1 MSAAPG
7 RRLRIAVLGDFDGPH
22 TRRWLRVFVERGH
35 ELHAISFYAP
45 VSALDGVKL
54 HVLNGGAAPSP
65 ASDRSGYST
74 ATGLARRLPPNLLRL
89 LHAWRYGRAGL
100 RQTLRAIGPD
110 VFHAHYVV
118 EHGFY
123 GSFAA
128 CHPYV
133 VSAWGSDLFVE
144 ARRPLGR
151 LVARRALAAA
161 DLVTAN
167 DQALAAGAVA
177 LGVAPDRVA
186 VVRLGLGLDE
196 ASLGPAEP
204 SINLRP
210 AAVAP
215 PTLISDR
222 ALEPLYNVG
231 RVIEAFARLRQRLP
245 AARLLIAN
253 DGSERPRLERLAG
266 ELGLGEAVR
275 FLGRLD
281 PASLQ
286 AALAAAH
293 VYVSVPS
300 SDSLA
305 LSTMEALAAGAFPVV
320 SDLASQDGWVGDGPN
335 GLRVAAGNVD
345 ALADALYAALSDA
358 ERRRAAVAPNRAKV
372 AAEGDLRKNMAVMER
387 HYYRLAGLTAPADA
401 V

>member
-45 VSALDGVKL
+45 VSALDGVNL
-54 HVLNGGAAPSP
+54 HVLGGSAAPLP
-65 ASDRSGYST
+65 AGDRGGQGT
-74 ATGLARRLPPNLLRL
+74 AAGLARRLPPDLLRL
-89 LHAWRYGRAGL
+89 LHAWRYARAGL
-100 RQTLRAIGPD
+100 NQTLRAIGPD

-133 VSAWGSDLFVE
+133 VSAWGSDLFVA

-151 LVARRALAAA
+151 LIARRALAAA

-167 DQALAAGAVA
+167 DPALAAGAVA

-186 VVRLGLGLDE
+186 VVRLGLDE
-196 ASLGPAEP
+196 AFLGPSEP

-210 AAVAP
+210 DAAAP

-231 RVIEAFARLRQRLP
+231 RVVEAFARLRRRLP

-253 DGSERPRLERLAG
+253 DGGERPRLERLAG
-266 ELGLGEAVR
+266 ELRLGEAVR
-275 FLGRLD
+275 FLGRIDTARLR
-281 PASLQ
+281 Q
-286 AALAAAH
+286 VLAAAH

-300 SDSLA
+300 TDSLA
-305 LSTMEALAAGAFPVV
+305 LSTMEAMAAGAFPVV
-320 SDLASQDGWVGDGPN
+320 SDLASQDGWVGDGAN
-335 GLRVAAGNVD
+335 GLRVAAGSVD
-345 ALADALYAALSDA
+345 ALAEALYAALSDA

-372 AAEGDLRKNMAVMER
+372 EAEGDLRKNMAVMER
-387 HYYRLAGLTAPADA
+387 HYYRLAGLAVPKDA